1 MRRVVVTGMGLLTSA
16 GKDVRENWKNIIA
29 GVSGISHIES
39 FDTTNSS
46 VKIAGEIKEPQHSKN
61 EAKFS
66 INLEDF
72 IDPKELKKMDKFMAY
87 SLIAAEEALTQANW
101 KPTDENDR
109 IRTGTIIGSG
119 IGGIDT
125 IERNTKKMVAK
136 SPKFVSPFFVP
147 SSIINLASG
156 YVSMKYGFNGPN
168 CAVTTACAT
177 GGHAIYHASHII
189 KAGDADIMVAGGAES
204 CICELAVAGFANAK
218 ALSKSFSDEPRK
230 ASRPWDKAR
239 DGFVMG
245 EGAGVLVLEEYEHA
259 KKRGANIICEL
270 YGGGASGD
278 AHHITAPHPEG
289 LGAKLAMKMA
299 IKNSGISAK
308 DIGYINAHGTS
319 TPLGD
324 MAEINAVREVI
335 GVEQSKIIM
344 SSTKSAIGH
353 CLGAA
358 GAIEAIYSIMALN
371 TGDIPPTLNLDEVE
385 DETEDFD
392 LMPLKSRNIGEIKA
406 VLSNS
411 FGFGGTNSS
420 VVFGK
425 VRS

>member
-1 MRRVVVTGMGLLTSA
+1 MKRVVVTGMGVLTSV
-16 GKDVRENWKNIIA
+16 GLNLEQNWKNIIN
-29 GVSGISHIES
+29 GVSGISKIES
-39 FDTTNSS
+39 FDTSNIS
-46 VKIAGEIKEPQHSKN
+46 VKIAGEIKEPQHN
-61 EAKFS
+61 RNQADFS
-66 INLEDF
+66 LNLEDY
-72 IDPKELKKMDKFMAY
+72 IDPKEIKKMDKFMAY
-87 SLIAAEEALTQANW
+87 SIIATEEALAQAKWQPQN
-101 KPTDENDR
+101 EEDR
-109 IRTGTIIGSG
+109 IRTGVIIGSG
-119 IGGIDT
+119 IGGLKT
-125 IERNTKKMVAK
+125 IEDNVRKMIEK

-147 SSIINLASG
+147 ASIINLASG

-189 KAGDADIMVAGGAES
+189 KAGDADVMIVGGAES
-204 CICELAVAGFANAK
+204 CICELGMAGFASAK
-218 ALSKSFSDEPRK
+218 ALSKSFEDEPHK
-230 ASRPWDKAR
+230 ASRPWDKSR

-245 EGAGVLVLEEYEHA
+245 EGAGILVLEEYEHA

-278 AHHITAPHPEG
+278 AYHITAPHPEG

-299 IKNSGISAK
+299 IKNAGINIK

-324 MAEINAVREVI
+324 MAELNAVREII
-335 GVEQSKIIM
+335 GKEQKNIVM

-358 GAIEAIYSIMALN
+358 GAIEAIYSIMAMN
-371 TGDIPPTLNLDEVE
+371 TGDIPPTLNLE
-385 DETEDFD
+385 DQEDGTDGFD
-392 LMPLKSRNIGEIKA
+392 LVPLKSKHIDGIKC

-420 VVFGK
+420 VIFGK
-425 VRS
+425 VR

>member
-1 MRRVVVTGMGLLTSA
+1 MRRIVVTGMGIVTSV
-16 GKDVRENWKNIIA
+16 GLNLEQNWKNVIL
-29 GVSGISHIES
+29 GVSGISKIES
-39 FDTTNSS
+39 FDTSNIP
-46 VKIAGEIKEPQHSKN
+46 VKIAGEIKTPNQTPN
-61 EAKFS
+61 EAGFTLD
-66 INLEDF
+66 LENF
-72 IDPKELKKMDKFMAY
+72 VDPKDIKKMDKFMGY
-87 SLIAAEEALTQANW
+87 SIVAAQEAIEQANW
-101 KPTDENDR
+101 KPETDEER
-109 IRTGTIIGSG
+109 ARTGVIIGSG
-119 IGGIDT
+119 IGGLYT
-125 IERNTKKMVAK
+125 IESNAKKMFEKSAK
-136 SPKFVSPFFVP
+136 VISPFFIP

-168 CAVTTACAT
+168 CAITTACAT

-189 KAGDADIMVAGGAES
+189 KAGDADVMIVGGAES
-204 CICELAVAGFANAK
+204 AICELGMAGFANAK
-218 ALSKSFSDEPRK
+218 ALSRSFPDEPRR

-245 EGAGVLVLEEYEHA
+245 EGAGILVLEEYEHA
-259 KKRGANIICEL
+259 KKRGANIICEV

-278 AHHITAPHPEG
+278 AYHITAPHPEG
-289 LGAKLAMKMA
+289 FGAKLAMKMA
-299 IKNSGISAK
+299 IKNAGIDIS

-324 MAEINAVREVI
+324 MAELNAVREVI
-335 GVEQSKIIM
+335 GAVNSNIVM

-371 TGDIPPTLNLDEVE
+371 TGDIPPTLNLENPDDGLEG
-385 DETEDFD
+385 FD
-392 LMPLKSRNIGEIKA
+392 LMPLKSRNFGELKA

-420 VVFGK
+420 VIFGK
-425 VRS
+425 VR

>member
-1 MRRVVVTGMGLLTSA
+1 MRRIVVTGMGLLTSV
-16 GKDVRENWKNIIA
+16 GRNVDENWKNIIN
-29 GVSGISHIES
+29 GVSGVSKIEC
-39 FDTTNSS
+39 FDTSNIP
-46 VKIAGEIKEPQHSKN
+46 VKIAGEIKEPQHGRS
-61 EAKFS
+61 EANFS
-66 INLEDF
+66 VNLEDY
-72 IDPKELKKMDKFMAY
+72 IDPKEIKKMDKFMAY
-87 SLIAAEEALTQANW
+87 SMIAADEALTQANW
-101 KPTDENDR
+101 KPENQEDR
-109 IRTGTIIGSG
+109 ARTGVIIGSG
-119 IGGIDT
+119 IGGLYT
-125 IERNTKKMVAK
+125 IESNAKKMLEK

-156 YVSMKYGFNGPN
+156 YVSMRYGFNGPN

-189 KAGDADIMVAGGAES
+189 KAGDADVMVVGGAES
-204 CICELAVAGFANAK
+204 AICELGMAGFANAK
-218 ALSKSFSDEPRK
+218 ALSKSFDDEPRR
-230 ASRPWDKAR
+230 ASRPWDKDR

-245 EGAGVLVLEEYEHA
+245 EGAGVLILEEYEHA
-259 KKRGANIICEL
+259 KKRGAKILCEL

-289 LGAKLAMKMA
+289 FGAKLAMQMA
-299 IKNSGISAK
+299 LKNAGISAK

-324 MAEINAVREVI
+324 MAELNAVREII
-335 GVEQSKIIM
+335 GKEQSKIVM

-358 GAIEAIYSIMALN
+358 GAIEAIYSILALT
-371 TGDIPPTLNLDEVE
+371 TGDIPPTLNLENQE
-385 DETEDFD
+385 EGTEGFD
-392 LMPLKSRNIGEIKA
+392 LVPLKSKHIDDIKA

-420 VVFGK
+420 VIFGR
-425 VRS
+425 VR

>member
-1 MRRVVVTGMGLLTSA
+1 MKRIVVTGMGLLTSV
-16 GKDVRENWKNIIA
+16 GRNVDENWKNIIS
-29 GVSGISHIES
+29 GVSGISKIES
-39 FDTTNSS
+39 FDAKDVP
-46 VKIAGEIKEPQHSKN
+46 VKIAGEIKEPSQTPG
-61 EAKFS
+61 EAGFTV
-66 INLEDF
+66 NLEDF
-72 IDPKELKKMDKFMAY
+72 VDPKDIKKMDKFMGY
-87 SLIAAEEALTQANW
+87 SIIAAKEAIEQADLRPQSDEERA
-101 KPTDENDR
+101 K
-109 IRTGTIIGSG
+109 IGVIVGSG
-119 IGGIDT
+119 IGGLLT
-125 IERNTKKMVAK
+125 IEYNSRRMIEK
-136 SPKFVSPFFVP
+136 SSKVVSPFFIP

-156 YVSMKYGFNGPN
+156 YISMKYGFNGPN

-189 KAGDADIMVAGGAES
+189 KAGDADIMIAGGAES
-204 CICELAVAGFANAK
+204 AICELGIAGFANAK
-218 ALSKSFSDEPRK
+218 ALSRSFEDEPRR
-230 ASRPWDKAR
+230 ASRPWDKNR

-259 KKRGANIICEL
+259 KKRGAKIICEL

-289 LGAKLAMKMA
+289 FGAKLAMKMA
-299 IKNSGISAK
+299 IKNAEIDIA

-324 MAEINAVREVI
+324 IAELNAVREII
-335 GVEQSKIIM
+335 GAKNKNIVM

-371 TGDIPPTLNLDEVE
+371 TGDIPPTLNLENPDDGLEG
-385 DETEDFD
+385 FD
-392 LMPLKSRNIGEIKA
+392 LMPLQSRNIGEIKA

-420 VVFGK
+420 VIFGK
-425 VRS
+425 VR

>member
-1 MRRVVVTGMGLLTSA
+1 MRRIVVTGMGLLTSV
-16 GKDVRENWKNIIA
+16 GRNLDENWKNIISS
-29 GVSGISHIES
+29 VSGISQIEH
-39 FDTTNSS
+39 FDTTNVP
-46 VKIAGEIKEPQHSKN
+46 VKIAGEIKEPHHKHRSQAN
-61 EAKFS
+61 FS
-66 INLEDF
+66 VNLEDF
-72 IDPKELKKMDKFMAY
+72 VDPKELKKMDKFMAY
-87 SLIAAEEALTQANW
+87 SLIASEEALTQANW
-101 KPTDENDR
+101 KPTDEESK
-109 IRTGTIIGSG
+109 IRTGVIIGSG
-119 IGGIDT
+119 IGGLYT
-125 IERNTKKMVAK
+125 IESNTKKMIEK

-156 YVSMKYGFNGPN
+156 FVSMKYGFNGPN

-189 KAGDADIMVAGGAES
+189 KAGDADVMVVGGAES
-204 CICELAVAGFANAK
+204 AICELGMAGFANAK
-218 ALSKSFSDEPRK
+218 ALSRSFEDEPHK

-245 EGAGVLVLEEYEHA
+245 EGAGILILEEYEHA
-259 KKRGANIICEL
+259 KKRGATILCEL

-289 LGAKLAMKMA
+289 LGAKLAMQMA
-299 IKNSGISAK
+299 IKNADISTK

-324 MAEINAVREVI
+324 MAELNAVQNIFGGIDR
-335 GVEQSKIIM
+335 KIVM

-371 TGDIPPTLNLDEVE
+371 TGDIPPTLNLE
-385 DETEDFD
+385 DIEDGTEGFD
-392 LMPLKSRNIGEIKA
+392 LVPLKSKHIDGIKA

-420 VVFGK
+420 VIFGK
-425 VRS
+425 VR

>member
-1 MRRVVVTGMGLLTSA
+1 MRRIVVTGMGALTSI
-16 GKDVRENWKNIIA
+16 GLNLEQNWKNIIN
-29 GVSGISHIES
+29 GVSGISKIEC
-39 FDTTNSS
+39 FDTSNVS
-46 VKIAGEIKEPQHSKN
+46 VKIAGEIKEPQHGRS
-61 EAKFS
+61 EANFS
-66 INLEDF
+66 VNLEDYV
-72 IDPKELKKMDKFMAY
+72 DPKEVKKMDKFMAY
-87 SLIAAEEALTQANW
+87 SMIAAEEALTQAHW
-101 KPTDENDR
+101 KPTSEEDR
-109 IRTGTIIGSG
+109 SRTGVIIGSG
-119 IGGIDT
+119 IGGLYT
-125 IERNTKKMVAK
+125 IESNTRKMIEK

-147 SSIINLASG
+147 ASIINLASG
-156 YVSMKYGFNGPN
+156 YVSMKYGLNGPN

-189 KAGDADIMVAGGAES
+189 KAGDADVMVVGGAES
-204 CICELAVAGFANAK
+204 CICELGIAGFASAK
-218 ALSKSFSDEPRK
+218 ALSKSFEDEPRR
-230 ASRPWDKAR
+230 ASRPWDKSR

-245 EGAGVLVLEEYEHA
+245 EGAGILILEEYEHA
-259 KKRGANIICEL
+259 KKRGAKIICEL

-278 AHHITAPHPEG
+278 AHHITAPHPDG
-289 LGAKLAMKMA
+289 FGAKLAMKMA
-299 IKNSGISAK
+299 IKNAGIDVK

-324 MAEINAVREVI
+324 MAELNAVRDLLGKEKETIV
-335 GVEQSKIIM
+335 M

-371 TGDIPPTLNLDEVE
+371 TGDIPPTLNLENPE
-385 DETEDFD
+385 DGLEGFD

-420 VVFGK
+420 VIFGK
-425 VRS
+425 VR

>member
-16 GKDVRENWKNIIA
+16 GKDVRENWQNIIA

-61 EAKFS
+61 EANFS

-72 IDPKELKKMDKFMAY
+72 IDPKEIKKMDKFMAY
-87 SLIAAEEALTQANW
+87 SLMAAEEALTQANW

-189 KAGDADIMVAGGAES
+189 KAGDADIMVVGGAES

-335 GVEQSKIIM
+335 GIEQSKIIM

-371 TGDIPPTLNLDEVE
+371 TGDIPPTLNLEEVE
-385 DETEDFD
+385 DGTEDFD